1 MAEERTRWAA
11 LYVLCVGMLM
21 IVLDATIVNVALP
34 TIQEDLGFSQNDLAW
49 VVNAYL
55 IAFGGLLLLSGR
67 IGDLI
72 GQRRIFLFG
81 LAVFTG
87 ASLLCAIAQSQG
99 VLIGARFVQGVGGA
113 LTSAVILG
121 MIVTMFPEPRE
132 QAKAIGVYTF
142 VAVAGGSIGLLLGG
156 VLTEAINW
164 HWIFFVN
171 VPVGLLTAVLAVR
184 LVPDRE
190 GIGLAAGADLPS
202 AALLTGGLMLG
213 VYTILGVA
221 EEGWGST
228 QTLALG
234 AIAIGL
240 LAAFLARQAR
250 AANPLMPLRLFR
262 APNVAGANL
271 VQALLVVGM
280 FGMFFLGA
288 LYMQRILGYDALQVG
303 LAYLPMT
310 VVMGTMSFR
319 FTGQLNLR
327 FGPQA
332 TLIPAMVFVVAGLL
346 LLART
351 PVDATYVVD
360 LLPPMVLIGLGAGLG
375 FPSLMTLAMSGATAS
390 DSGLASGLVNTS
402 VQVGGAIGLAVLATL
417 ATERTET
424 QLAAGESAAA
434 ALNSG
439 YHLAYL
445 IGAGLVLVA
454 IAVALS
460 ALRSQVLEPA
470 PEPVMEVAPEPA
482 EGGAIRAMPLPADV
496 VPGGGCVETGM
507 RVVIGCGGCAGSS
520 PESSQQ
526 AV

>member
-1 MAEERTRWAA
+1 MSAVAAEDRQRWMA

-34 TIQEDLGFSQNDLAW
+34 TIQDDLGFAQNDLAW

-55 IAFGGLLLLSGR
+55 IAFGGLLLLAGR

-72 GQRRIFLFG
+72 GQRRIFLIG
-81 LAVFTG
+81 LGVFTA
-87 ASLLCAIAQSQG
+87 ASLLCALAQSQG

-132 QAKAIGVYTF
+132 QAKAIGAYTF

-156 VLTEAINW
+156 VLTQAINW

-171 VPVGLLTAVLAVR
+171 LPIGVATALFAIR
-184 LVPDRE
+184 LVPDRP
-190 GIGLAAGADLPS
+190 GLGLGAGADLPG
-202 AALLTGGLMLG
+202 AVLLTGGLMLL

-228 QTLALG
+228 RTLGLG
-234 AIAIGL
+234 AVSIAL
-240 LAAFLARQAR
+240 LAAFVIRQAR
-250 AANPLMPLRLFR
+250 VENPLMPLRLFR
-262 APNVAGANL
+262 SRNVAGANL

-280 FGMFFLGA
+280 FAMFFLGA

-303 LAYLPMT
+303 LAYLPT
-310 VVMGTMSFR
+310 TLVMGTMSFR

-332 TLIPAMVFVVAGLL
+332 TLVPAMVFVAAGLL

-360 LLPPMVLIGLGAGLG
+360 LLPAMILVGLGAGLG
-375 FPSLMTLAMSGATAS
+375 FPSLMVLAMSGVEPS

-402 VQVGGAIGLAVLATL
+402 VQVGGAIGLAVLATF
-417 ATERTET
+417 ATERTEGL
-424 QLAAGESAAA
+424 LADGEPAAS

-439 YHLAYL
+439 YHLAYV
-445 IGAGLVLVA
+445 IGVGLVLVGIV
-454 IAVALS
+454 IAVTV
-460 ALRSQVLEPA
+460 LRARL
-470 PEPVMEVAPEPA
+470 PEAPA
-482 EGGAIRAMPLPADV
+482 EAVAEAAAEAVERPLIQARPLPNYIV
-496 VPGGGCVETGM
+496 GGGCEETGM
-507 RVVIGCGGCAGSS
+507 RVVIGCGGCTATTT
-520 PESSQQ
+520 
-526 AV
+526 